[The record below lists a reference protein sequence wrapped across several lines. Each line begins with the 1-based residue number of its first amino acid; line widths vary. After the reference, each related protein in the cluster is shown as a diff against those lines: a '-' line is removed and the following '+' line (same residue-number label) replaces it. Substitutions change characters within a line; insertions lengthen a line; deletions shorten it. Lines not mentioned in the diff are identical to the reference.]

1 MKSRLLSVAALALVA
16 LASSAP
22 AFADGGGIMGA
33 AGSTTAMLI
42 DVPQGAV
49 VNSAVKCPYK
59 ASTSLAGTFGDE
71 NGWKQI
77 IVGTIIGVPCGVVF
91 GVPYGAISGGR
102 HAMSV
107 GWDKPFSAE
116 SFIVSNESK

>member
-1 MKSRLLSVAALALVA
+1 MKSRPLSVAALALAA
-16 LASSAP
+16 LVSSVP

-33 AGSTTAMLI
+33 AGSSTAMLI
-42 DVPQGAV
+42 DVPQGV
-49 VNSAVKCPYK
+49 VVDSAFKCPYK
-59 ASTSLAGTFGDE
+59 FSTGLAGAFGDE

-77 IVGTIIGVPCGVVF
+77 IVGTVLGVPSGFLF
-91 GVPYGAISGGR
+91 GIPYGAVAGGR

-107 GWDKPFSAE
+107 GWEKPFSAE

>member
-1 MKSRLLSVAALALVA
+1 MKSRSLSVAALALVA

-33 AGSTTAMLI
+33 VGAPVAFLI
-42 DVPQGAV
+42 DVPEGV
-49 VNSAVKCPYK
+49 VVDSAVKCPYK
-59 ASTSLAGTFGDE
+59 FSTGLAGAFGDE

-77 IVGTIIGVPCGVVF
+77 IVGTVIGVPSGFLF
-91 GVPYGAISGGR
+91 GIPYGAVAGGR
-102 HAMSV
+102 HGLTV